1 MARFKII
8 SKDGKSIRYEGKPR
22 YVGTYLKPSFLE
34 FNEIA
39 SPTPIA
45 WEVGDYV
52 DYSRTGMRY
61 YLYSIPQAS
70 KNATKNSHGKAFTY
84 SGVQLHAATKE
95 LEIAPFRDIVASD
108 NNIHFS
114 TSPDVTTFE
123 DIYGIA
129 LRIQEC
135 MNDLYPDRWEIRVA
149 DFDDADII
157 EKVTTK
163 KDFALSGGTCL
174 DALSKIYEL
183 WQDIGWIHTYDKDLG
198 KEVITIGYA
207 NALRGDNVSE
217 KFFYGK
223 GNGLTAI
230 KKNQINKEE
239 FATRLYVY
247 GSERNL
253 PPRYYGQADFP
264 NAESA
269 DIRNLMLP
277 LDVWGLTN
285 GSPDPR
291 KAYLQN
297 DEAVAKYGVIPKTH
311 YFDSDDAGANIYPTI
326 KRLTIGEIR
335 DVISSD
341 NPYYP
346 SSLYSDTERADI
358 ILGASN
364 PSDDGVSN
372 REGKRYEDTK
382 AISIQISSPT
392 IVIPEGSTK
401 EISRKD
407 VLFNVLFE
415 HEGMGEVS
423 VSPNM
428 NILVQGIGID
438 GIIAEFELSDDI
450 TKQQELLETKK
461 VEAIQ
466 ISESTWSVS
475 MPKMS
480 LKYNQREYESFR
492 AYMVMRLIVTPV
504 SSSERTLTIIPPT
517 TPLQVNFSR
526 ILPNTFNIKLKQIGF
541 NIEERASQGKGKTI
555 SMKSGMCEG
564 RGFVISSC
572 IYDDSDDSWN
582 LICRRQKDETLGV
595 LFPNVDYPV
604 QSGDE
609 FILLDIAMPDS
620 YIHIAANRLLEEGEK
635 LLSKASKA
643 IYNYE
648 PAIDARVMAESGR
661 KLREGMFMEITDE
674 DIVDNTTEYILIDTL
689 NINEDESAIPAYRIT
704 LRERRKVTYKGTPS
718 ATSPS
723 STSSV
728 EEESED
734 DNSKLLQR
742 LSELEFLKDM
752 FYWHDEAKTIIA
764 TNHSLIVKD
773 EMASAGT
780 GADNDGSESVSVI
793 NSWNDYNPNITQA
806 LGAILGVE
814 LHERLTAVEGGI
826 SEYATISFVEKA
838 ISDLIGGADGAY
850 DTLLEIQ
857 QILQGNEASIGTIL
871 EEIGKKAS
879 KEDLAALELR
889 VKAIEDAESEDMFAW
904 ADEEHTTIETEKN
917 LVVKGDFS
925 DAGVAGDVNIG
936 VTSIVVDGVPYPDSD
951 RDGVIDLTGAFENI
965 NVNLDNYYTKTE
977 VYNKQETYSKNEVDN
992 LVKGGE
998 SDMFAWADEAK
1009 TTIKTEKNLIVEG
1022 ELSDSGVAGN
1032 VTVGISTIRID
1043 SKDYTDT
1050 DRDGIID
1057 LTDALKA
1064 FDFNLED
1071 YATKAEVSVI
1081 STKVNSLV
1089 AWKEDFSKYIYID
1102 EDDGLVH
1109 VTTDIIIG
1117 GDIATAAD
1125 GEGGGSYASIGIIV
1139 GNSLAEYP
1147 NAAGIVTLS
1156 KELIRDGI
1164 GLGEL
1169 AFTDNVS
1176 WDDVVGRPTSLSQ
1189 FTDDVVSGKYL
1200 PLTGGTLTKGNSNP
1214 LIIKRTGSGG
1224 PGIEFYADDTRLG
1237 SLGIGTNYAP
1247 FFYNANKGS
1256 SYTLLYTGNVGDYA
1270 LKYQGISL
1278 PDNIKSGFGY
1288 NSEPNGY
1295 PHTGGFATFGNGIY
1309 GFQIMGYAGGAKL
1322 SARGLNSGTWTD
1334 WKTIA
1339 FTDSN
1344 VASANAL
1351 TEEVL
1356 TDLNTATANRL
1367 FTMTSGYGSTEGNKP
1382 TTAWVSGLTLRLAG
1396 NDNYRAQIAL
1406 GGNRKAYFRDENN
1419 GSWRSWK
1426 EIAFTDSDI
1435 TGNAATA
1442 TKLQYTTAFTA
1453 WGQTFFEN
1461 GQPKNASG
1469 DLNIYQSAI
1478 YWHNDKTHYCI
1489 ESVSYTDRFPSLKI
1503 AHYGGIAFQTAD
1515 STRIHINSLGNMTIG
1530 STDKLGT
1537 STTTKLYVDGGIRFA
1552 PRKIWGQ
1559 SFDGTTDVTGLLYLP
1574 NMGVTAFYD
1583 TAGNAINVLHFSDA
1597 NNLHLGYGNR
1607 SKGYNTI
1614 ISGNNVYLYYGS
1626 GSQGFILNS
1635 SGNVGIGS
1643 TSPAYKLDVHGI
1655 TRSTGEFISTNSEG
1669 IGFRTVKEGYGV
1681 FFQNR
1686 GSNCYL
1692 LTTAQNDAYGSYNSL
1707 RPFAF
1712 NLSTGKVTLGEET
1725 TVSKL
1730 LTASG
1735 GAAIPT
1741 GKTLLLGSES
1751 LGATLQYIADV
1762 GVKIDGN
1769 LVVTGDLSDAGVAD
1783 SGGGVGGYFDIAI
1796 YPQYAYGDIYLAEI
1810 VLNGSDAYY
1819 LYMPSVTEYIGYTP
1833 FNEAE
1838 FTRDNIKSRLGIS
1851 DWALAASKPSYT
1863 TNDVGEGA
1871 NLYFTNARAKSAIF
1885 TGSSSQFLKAD
1896 GTLDSTTY
1904 LGLDADGDLNIPG
1917 SVFAN
1922 GIEFDQDVYISYLD
1936 DTIQMYNR
1944 YAGIYLYAGDMITL
1958 DGIGVDI
1965 SSTEADMFI
1974 SSEGTMDIRCDTDM
1988 AIYSYG
1994 VMEIG
1999 SESDMDVY
2007 AVGGLGL
2014 HSEGKASITSDMA
2027 ITITGA
2033 HVSVGT
2039 QDRTASFLLQDG
2051 LMNAYCDLAIQGSLE
2066 LRHTGN
2072 YIGTGASNS
2081 MLFHSENN
2089 AIIFEVG
2096 EDQMVSITEDGLYV
2110 TSINDYKFDVETAVI
2125 SGSSSL
2131 VTSGAVY
2138 SAIHG
2143 NLTPSANNTYNIG
2156 EDNKYYKYVIANNFF
2171 SGSVS
2176 NNLWLI
2182 CGENSN
2188 STAIVFARASTST
2201 DSKVEM
2207 GRIDGYGITIEG
2219 DAIIKG
2225 DQATGSDIRFK
2236 NVIEDKVLDIKRIA
2250 EAPLFTFVWNDRNDD
2265 SIHLGS
2271 SAQYWEGVAP
2281 WLVSGEDFKTLNY
2294 ATLGVAMGISLAKKT
2309 VNHEERIK
2317 ELERK
2322 VESLET
2328 ENRRLRYGN

>member
-52 DYSRTGMRY
+52 DYPRTGMRY

-95 LEIAPFRDIVASD
+95 LEIAPFRDIVAND

-183 WQDIGWIHTYDKDLG
+183 WQDVGWIHTYDKDLG

-217 KFFYGK
+217 KFLYGK

-277 LDVWGLTN
+277 LDAWGLTN

-311 YFDSDDAGANIYPTI
+311 YFDSDDAGADIYPTI

-335 DVISSD
+335 DVIASD

-382 AISIQISSPT
+382 AISPQISSPT

-450 TKQQELLETKK
+450 TKQQKLLEARK

-572 IYDDSDDSWN
+572 VYDDSDDSWN

-661 KLREGMFMEITDE
+661 KIREGLFMEITDE

-850 DTLLEIQ
+850 DTLLKIQ

-925 DAGVAGDVNIG
+925 DAGVAGEVNIG
-936 VTSIVVDGVPYPDSD
+936 ITSIVVDGVSYPDSD

-977 VYNKQETYSKNEVDN
+977 VYNKQETYSKDEVNE

-1081 STKVNSLV
+1081 NTKVNSLV
-1089 AWKEDFSKYIYID
+1089 DWKEDFLKYIYVG
-1102 EDDGLVH
+1102 DDHLVH

-1147 NAAGIVTLS
+1147 NTAGIVTLS
-1156 KELIRDGI
+1156 KELITSGI

-1169 AFTDNVS
+1169 AFKD
-1176 WDDVVGRPTSLSQ
+1176 SLVAS
-1189 FTDDVVSGKYL
+1189 DIPDLSGKYL
-1200 PLTGGTLTKGNSNP
+1200 PFSGGTIKGSTTIP
-1214 LIIKRTGSGG
+1214 LVLNTSSSEGSFLQIQLQGANR
-1224 PGIEFYADDTRLG
+1224 ADFG
-1237 SLGIGTNYAP
+1237 
-1247 FFYNANKGS
+1247 YNAN
-1256 SYTLLYTGNVGDYA
+1256 VGAYFSNNA
-1270 LKYQGISL
+1270 VGYRIGIS
-1278 PDNIKSGFGY
+1278 
-1288 NSEPNGY
+1288 
-1295 PHTGGFATFGNGIY
+1295 
-1309 GFQIMGYAGGAKL
+1309 AGGTPYYYNGVNKTL
-1322 SARGLNSGTWTD
+1322 IHSGNISD
-1334 WKTIA
+1334 Q
-1339 FTDSN
+1339 S
-1344 VASANAL
+1344 VAYATNAG
-1351 TEEVL
+1351 
-1356 TDLNTATANRL
+1356 
-1367 FTMTSGYGSTEGNKP
+1367 M
-1382 TTAWVSGLTLRLAG
+1382 
-1396 NDNYRAQIAL
+1396 
-1406 GGNRKAYFRDENN
+1406 
-1419 GSWRSWK
+1419 
-1426 EIAFTDSDI
+1426 
-1435 TGNAATA
+1435 A
-1442 TKLQYTTAFTA
+1442 TKLQTA
-1453 WGQTFFEN
+1453 
-1461 GQPKNASG
+1461 
-1469 DLNIYQSAI
+1469 
-1478 YWHNDKTHYCI
+1478 
-1489 ESVSYTDRFPSLKI
+1489 
-1503 AHYGGIAFQTAD
+1503 
-1515 STRIHINSLGNMTIG
+1515 
-1530 STDKLGT
+1530 
-1537 STTTKLYVDGGIRFA
+1537 
-1552 PRKIWGQ
+1552 RKIWGQ
-1559 SFDGTTDVTGLLYLP
+1559 SFDGTTDITGWQYLP

-1583 TAGNAINVLHFSDA
+1583 SAGNAINVLHFSDA

-1607 SKGYNTI
+1607 TKAYNTF
-1614 ISGNNVYLYYGS
+1614 ISGNDIYLYYGS
-1626 GSQGFILNS
+1626 GTLGFILNS

-1655 TRSTGEFISTNSEG
+1655 TRSTGEFISTNSKG
-1669 IGFRTVKEGYGV
+1669 VGFRTVNGGYGV
-1681 FFQNR
+1681 FFQNG

-1735 GAAIPT
+1735 GATIPA
-1741 GKTLLLGSES
+1741 GKTLLLGSKS
-1751 LGATLQYIADV
+1751 LGATLQYITDV

-1783 SGGGVGGYFDIAI
+1783 NSGSVGGYFDIAI

-1810 VLNGSDAYY
+1810 VLNGSDAYC

-1863 TNDVGEGA
+1863 TNDVSEGD

-1904 LGLDADGDLNIPG
+1904 LGLNASGNLSISG
-1917 SVFAN
+1917 VVFTN
-1922 GIEFDQDVYISYLD
+1922 GIEFAQDVYISYLNNR
-1936 DTIQMYNR
+1936 IEINNR
-1944 YAGIYLYAGDMITL
+1944 YAGIYLNAGNKITL
-1958 DGIGVDI
+1958 DGVGVDI
-1965 SSTEADMFI
+1965 FSTAD
-1974 SSEGTMDIRCDTDM
+1974 DM
-1988 AIYSYG
+1988 LIYSEG

-1999 SESDMDVY
+1999 CDSDMEVY
-2007 AVGGLGL
+2007 AYGELSM

-2033 HVSVGT
+2033 NISIGT
-2039 QDRTASFLLQDG
+2039 EDRSASFLLQDG
-2051 LMNAYCDLAIQGSLE
+2051 FMEVYCDLAIQGSLH
-2066 LRHTGN
+2066 LQHTGN
-2072 YIGTGASNS
+2072 YIGTGTNQS

-2096 EDQMVSITEDGLYV
+2096 EDQKVSITEDGLYV
-2110 TSINDYKFDVETAVI
+2110 TSINDYKFDVTTAVT
-2125 SGSSSL
+2125 SESLSL

-2138 SAIHG
+2138 SAFSLFPSNAAVKNDRYLAFRKTDDYERRIFVSSSNEFYVGYG
-2143 NLTPSANNTYNIG
+2143 NSSSSSLVTRVFGSPILFHVGNAYADTNIAMR
-2156 EDNKYYKYVIANNFF
+2156 IAPDGDVEIN
-2171 SGSVS
+2171 
-2176 NNLWLI
+2176 NNL
-2182 CGENSN
+2182 
-2188 STAIVFARASTST
+2188 IV
-2201 DSKVEM
+2201 
-2207 GRIDGYGITIEG
+2207 
-2219 DAIIKG
+2219 KG

-2236 NVIEDKVLDIKRIA
+2236 NVIEDNVLDVKRIA
-2250 EAPLFTFVWNDRNDD
+2250 EAPLFTFKWNDRNDD

-2271 SAQYWEGVAP
+2271 SAQYWENVCP